1 MMNWLKN
8 TSVGFKV
15 AFAPALGVVFLVLVG
30 AIGLYANQT
39 LSHSLSELSE
49 ERIPSM
55 AHVNQLGQRLSG
67 LNTAVN
73 QSLAW
78 EGAGFKADR
87 IATLDKRITADLA
100 TYANDIDALL
110 KSPKTTPRE
119 KELLTAVAEDFKKYR
134 QSTLDALDIK
144 SGMLSNAASFMT
156 VIDGSYDK
164 LTVSFDKLIQND
176 ALASAHVVA
185 QAKALSSRNFVLI
198 TTGCV
203 LSAALA
209 AVLAWL
215 GSRLIVTPLKEAAH
229 LAHAMATGDFTVQPR
244 SPSTDATGQVLR
256 AMSEVASQLSR
267 IVSDIREAANQV
279 DASSTEI
286 ASGNADLSHRTENT
300 AVALEKTATSLEQL
314 TMTLRASADNAS
326 QANALARQA
335 SQVADEGGRAVSDVV
350 ETMQRIDA
358 QAKKISEII
367 GVIDGIAFQTNILA
381 LNAAVEAAR
390 AGEQGRGFA
399 VVAQEVR
406 TLAQRSG
413 DAAKEIR
420 SLIVASVEQVE
431 LGAHKVQAA
440 GETMQRIVT
449 SIRSVSTTVDEIS
462 RATAEQA
469 NGISEV
475 NTAVSEMDRHTQQ
488 NAAMVEQAAAAAES
502 LKRQARRL
510 AESIGTLRTAS
521 AADAP

>member
-1 MMNWLKN
+1 MMDWLKN

-15 AFAPALGVVFLVLVG
+15 AFAPALGVVFLMVVG
-30 AIGLYANQT
+30 AIGLYANHN
-39 LSHSLSELSE
+39 LGRSLTVLSE

-55 AHVNQLGQRLSG
+55 ARVNSLGQRLSA

-78 EGAGFKADR
+78 EGAGFKAER
-87 IATLDKRITADLA
+87 IAELDKRITADLA
-100 TYANDIDALL
+100 TYANDIDTLI
-110 KSPKTTPRE
+110 KSPHTTPPE
-119 KELLTAVAEDFKKYR
+119 KERLTAVAEDFKKYR
-134 QSTLDALDIK
+134 QSTLDVLDIK
-144 SGMLSNAASFMT
+144 TGMLSNAASFMS
-156 VIDGSYDK
+156 VIDASYDK
-164 LTVSFDKLIQND
+164 LTVSYGQLIQND
-176 ALASAHVVA
+176 AQASAGVVA
-185 QAKALSSRNFVLI
+185 QAKALAASNTLLI
-198 TTGCV
+198 ASGCV
-203 LSAALA
+203 LSASLA
-209 AVLAWL
+209 VALAWL

-229 LAHAMATGDFTVQPR
+229 LAHAMATGDFTVQPQA
-244 SPSTDATGQVLR
+244 PSSDATGQVLR

-267 IVSDIREAANQV
+267 VVSDIREAANQV
-279 DASSTEI
+279 DTASCEI

-300 AVALEKTATSLEQL
+300 AAALEKTATSLEEL
-314 TMTLRASADNAS
+314 TVTLRASAENAS

-335 SQVADEGGRAVSDVV
+335 SDVADEGGRVVSDVV

-420 SLIVASVEQVE
+420 GLIVASVEQAE
-431 LGAHKVQAA
+431 IGARKVQTA
-440 GETMQRIVT
+440 GETMQRIVA
-449 SIRSVSTTVDEIS
+449 SIRSVSSTVDEIS

-469 NGISEV
+469 SGISEV
-475 NTAVSEMDRHTQQ
+475 NTAVSEMDRDTQQ

-502 LKRQARRL
+502 LKLQARRL
-510 AESIGTLRTAS
+510 AESIGTLRTA
-521 AADAP
+521 